1 MRCHFSANRWQC
13 ETVMKIELLMNS
25 LEHLHDNRRNNFN
38 VLTSQMLSTKN
49 KCKADLL
56 DLI

>member
-1 MRCHFSANRWQC
+1 MRYHFSANRWQC
-13 ETVMKIELLMNS
+13 ETVMKIELLMNP
-25 LEHLHDNRRNNFN
+25 LQHLHDNRRNNFS

-56 DLI
+56 D

>member
-13 ETVMKIELLMNS
+13 ETVMTIELLMNS

-56 DLI
+56 D